1 MSNYLIF
8 NKIKNYLNTLRL
20 QTEKNTN
27 LSQSN
32 LCKSPQIVN
41 FKVRY
46 WVCHHYR

>member
-32 LCKSPQIVN
+32 LYKSPQIVN
-41 FKVRY
+41 FKARY
-46 WVCHHYR
+46 SVCHHYR